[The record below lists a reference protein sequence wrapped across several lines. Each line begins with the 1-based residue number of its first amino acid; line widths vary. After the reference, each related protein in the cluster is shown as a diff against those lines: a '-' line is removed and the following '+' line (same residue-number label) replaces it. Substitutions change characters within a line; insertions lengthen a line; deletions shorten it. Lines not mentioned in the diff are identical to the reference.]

1 MTIFNELSKRSLWL
15 PGMVRPAR
23 ISRKPHVLHMQSWAT
38 DPQGNILWSEP
49 MLDNILHDEGEISI
63 LSAYFDTDLANYG
76 APVANLYLGLDN
88 RTTPAEADT
97 LASLSGEPS
106 GNGYARVALSTT
118 TGFTIA
124 ASAPYNQATSNTA
137 VFTST
142 GTIGPVKNRFL
153 CTHITAVTSAANQRL
168 IATVA
173 LASTRTLNNTDVL
186 NTNIVLQL
194 D

>member
-1 MTIFNELSKRSLWL
+1 LTLFQELSKRSLWV
-15 PGMVRPAR
+15 PGMTRPQPVRR
-23 ISRKPHVLHMQSWAT
+23 RPHAFHMQSWGT
-38 DPQGNILWSEP
+38 DKDGNILWSEP
-49 MLDNILHDEGEISI
+49 WIDNILHDEGEIYI
-63 LSAYFDTDLANYG
+63 LSAAFDTDLSGYG
-76 APVANLYLGLDN
+76 APPANLYLGLDN

-97 LASLSGEPS
+97 LASLSGETS
-106 GNGYARVALSTT
+106 GNGYARVALPTT

-124 ASAPYNQATSNTA
+124 ANAPYNQATSNTA

-142 GTIGPVKNRFL
+142 GTIGPAKNRFL
-153 CTHITAVTSAANQRL
+153 CTHITATTSGTGQRL
-168 IATVA
+168 IASVA